1 MFGALLTTL
10 FFSLSGVFATRTSK
24 FLGGTE
30 ANFWRLC
37 VGTIFLAIYSY
48 IWGIGLGGVA
58 FPLLFVSGCIG
69 FGLGDLCLFQAYP
82 RIGSRLA
89 ILIVHCLAAPF
100 ATITEYLWLGTRV
113 SYRELGCAAI
123 ILIGVALALSP
134 KANNT
139 GFPRKETGKGVFF
152 GVVAALSQA
161 LGAVGT
167 RKAFAIAAEN
177 HYSINGINA
186 AYQRIIGGV
195 IVSGIVLVV
204 VKRDY
209 LFSPGKH
216 TEEQATK
223 WKVATP
229 WIVANALAGPTL
241 GVSCYQWALKTTP
254 TAIVLPIVA
263 LTPLVIVPFAWLMEG
278 EKPSLFSLFGGAVA
292 VAGVCLLKLSVSQ

>member
-1 MFGALLTTL
+1 MFGALLTTF
-10 FFSLSGVFATRTSK
+10 FFSLSGVFASRTAK
-24 FLGGTE
+24 YLGGTE

-37 VGTIFLAIYSY
+37 IGTLFLALYSY
-48 IWGIGLGGVA
+48 IYGIGLGGEA

-100 ATITEYLWLGTRV
+100 ATVTEYFWLGTKV
-113 SYRELGCAAI
+113 SLREMGCAAI

-134 KANNT
+134 RANT
-139 GFPRKETGKGVFF
+139 GSPRKETGKGVVF
-152 GVVAALSQA
+152 GIIAALSQA

-167 RKAFAIAAEN
+167 RKAFSIAADH

-195 IVSGIVLVV
+195 IVSGLVLVV

-216 TEEQATK
+216 TAEQATK
-223 WKVATP
+223 WKIAFP
-229 WIVANALAGPTL
+229 WVVANAIAGPTL

-254 TAIVLPIVA
+254 TAIVLPVVA
-263 LTPLVIVPFAWLMEG
+263 LTPLVIVPFAWIMEG
-278 EKPSLFSLFGGAVA
+278 EKPSLFSLAGGAVA
-292 VAGVCLLKLSVSQ
+292 VAGVCLLKMNVGH